1 LKGKE
6 VKIDS
11 NAYPKLGKRS
21 AYPVISV
28 SRQALPVER
37 GCPDRATSHSRIIS
51 YPILHQEKLVKSIIR
66 REDND

>member
-11 NAYPKLGKRS
+11 IAYPKLGKRS
-21 AYPVISV
+21 ACPVIGV
-28 SRQALPVER
+28 SRQALPR
-37 GCPDRATSHSRIIS
+37 KWGCPDRATSHRKIIS